1 VNRDHPAGYYEI
13 MRHFIAGVTLLGL
26 ALPAS
31 AQIAVVDE
39 GSFTIAH
46 NGSRIGREEF
56 AIRRTPNPGGD
67 VLVANATVVY
77 TDRRVSPALQTD
89 AAGAPL
95 RYQVEVSVGADVQE
109 RLQGR
114 VGRGRFSAQLRTP
127 RGESARE
134 YVVADG
140 ALILDD
146 DVFHQYYFLARS
158 GRTGAVPVVVPRRN
172 VQLTMRVDN
181 EGADAV
187 TISGNRIA
195 ATRYAITEPDGATRR
210 IWVDAQ
216 GRVLRVALEGRGI
229 IATRDDPPR

>member
-1 VNRDHPAGYYEI
+1 MNRDDPLGYHTI
-13 MRHFIAGVTLLGL
+13 MRHLIAGLALLSL
-26 ALPAS
+26 ALPAA
-31 AQIAVVDE
+31 AQVAVVDE
-39 GSFTIAH
+39 GSFTISH
-46 NGSRIGREEF
+46 NGTRIGREEF

-77 TDRRVSPALQTD
+77 TDRRLSPALQTD

-95 RYQVEVSVGADVQE
+95 RYQVEVSAGADVHE

-146 DVFHQYYFLARS
+146 DVFHQYYFVARA

-172 VQLTMRVDN
+172 VQVTMRVDN
-181 EGADAV
+181 EGADVVA
-187 TISGNRIA
+187 ISGDRVP
-195 ATRYAITEPDGATRR
+195 ATRYVMTEPDGAARR

-216 GRVLRVALEGRGI
+216 GRVLKVTLESRGI
-229 IATRDDPPR
+229 TATRDDPPR

>member
-1 VNRDHPAGYYEI
+1 
-13 MRHFIAGVTLLGL
+13 MRQLIAGIALLGL
-26 ALPAS
+26 PLAAS
-31 AQIAVVDE
+31 AQVAVVDE
-39 GSFTIAH
+39 GSFTISRE
-46 NGSRIGREEF
+46 GTRIGREEF

-77 TDRRVSPALQTD
+77 TDRRLSPALQTD

-95 RYQVEVSVGADVQE
+95 RYQVEVTVGSDVQE

-146 DVFHQYYFLARS
+146 DVFHQYYFLARA
-158 GRTGAVPVVVPRRN
+158 GRTGLVPVVVPRRN
-172 VQLTMRVDN
+172 VQVTMRVDN
-181 EGADAV
+181 EGADAI
-187 TISGNRIA
+187 TIRGDRLA
-195 ATRYAITEPDGATRR
+195 ATRYAMTEPDGSTRR
-210 IWVDAQ
+210 IWVDGE
-216 GRVLRVALEGRGI
+216 GRVLRVTLDARGI
-229 IATRDDPPR
+229 TALRDDPPR

>member
-1 VNRDHPAGYYEI
+1 MNRDDPLGYHTI
-13 MRHFIAGVTLLGL
+13 MRHLIAGLALLSL
-26 ALPAS
+26 ALPAA
-31 AQIAVVDE
+31 AQVAVVDE
-39 GSFTIAH
+39 GSFTISH
-46 NGSRIGREEF
+46 NGTRIGREEF

-77 TDRRVSPALQTD
+77 TDRRLSPALQTD

-95 RYQVEVSVGADVQE
+95 RYQVEVSAGADVHE

-146 DVFHQYYFLARS
+146 DVFHQYYFLARA
-158 GRTGAVPVVVPRRN
+158 GRTGSVPVVVPRRN
-172 VQLTMRVDN
+172 VQVTMRVDN
-181 EGADAV
+181 EGADMVA
-187 TISGNRIA
+187 ISGDRVA
-195 ATRYAITEPDGATRR
+195 ATRYVMTEPDGAARR

-216 GRVLRVALEGRGI
+216 GRVLKVTLESRGI
-229 IATRDDPPR
+229 TATRDDPPR

>member
-1 VNRDHPAGYYEI
+1 
-13 MRHFIAGVTLLGL
+13 MRHFIAGFALVGV
-26 ALPAS
+26 ALPAA
-31 AQIAVVDE
+31 AQVAVVDE
-39 GSFTIAH
+39 GSFTISH
-46 NGSRIGREEF
+46 NGTRIGREEF

-77 TDRRVSPALQTD
+77 TDRRLSPALQTD

-95 RYQVEVSVGADVQE
+95 RYQVEVSAGADVQE

-146 DVFHQYYFLARS
+146 DVFHQYYFLARAS
-158 GRTGAVPVVVPRRN
+158 RTGAVPVVVPRRN
-172 VQLTMRVDN
+172 VQLTMRVEN
-181 EGADAV
+181 QGADMV
-187 TISGNRIA
+187 TIDGSRIA
-195 ATRYAITEPDGATRR
+195 ATRYVMTEPDGATRR
-210 IWVDAQ
+210 IWVDSE
-216 GRVLRVALEGRGI
+216 GRVLRVSLDARGI
-229 IATRDDPPR
+229 TATRVEPPR

>member
-1 VNRDHPAGYYEI
+1 
-13 MRHFIAGVTLLGL
+13 MRHLIAGIALLGSPL
-26 ALPAS
+26 AAS
-31 AQIAVVDE
+31 AQVAVVDE
-39 GSFTIAH
+39 GSFTISRE
-46 NGSRIGREEF
+46 GTRIGREEF

-77 TDRRVSPALQTD
+77 TDRRLSPALQTD
-89 AAGAPL
+89 IAGAPL
-95 RYQVEVSVGADVQE
+95 RYQVEVTVGSDVQE

-158 GRTGAVPVVVPRRN
+158 GRSGLVPVVVPRRN
-172 VQLTMRVDN
+172 VQVTMRVDN
-181 EGADAV
+181 EGVDAV
-187 TISGNRIA
+187 TIRGNRLA
-195 ATRYAITEPDGATRR
+195 ATRYAMTEPDGSTRR
-210 IWVDAQ
+210 IWVDDE
-216 GRVLRVALEGRGI
+216 GRVLRVTLDARGI
-229 IATRDDPPR
+229 TALRDDLPR

>member
-1 VNRDHPAGYYEI
+1 
-13 MRHFIAGVTLLGL
+13 MRQLIAGIALSSLPL
-26 ALPAS
+26 AAS
-31 AQIAVVDE
+31 AQVAVVDE
-39 GSFTIAH
+39 GSFTISRD
-46 NGSRIGREEF
+46 GTRIGREEF

-77 TDRRVSPALQTD
+77 TDRRLSPALQTD

-95 RYQVEVSVGADVQE
+95 RYQVEVTVGSDVQE

-146 DVFHQYYFLARS
+146 DVFHQYYFLARA
-158 GRTGAVPVVVPRRN
+158 GRTGLVPVVVPRRN
-172 VQLTMRVDN
+172 VQVTMRVDN

-187 TISGNRIA
+187 TIRGNRLA
-195 ATRYAITEPDGATRR
+195 ATRYAMTEPDGSTRR
-210 IWVDAQ
+210 IWVDGD
-216 GRVLRVALEGRGI
+216 GRVLRVTLDARNITAL
-229 IATRDDPPR
+229 RDDPPR

>member
-1 VNRDHPAGYYEI
+1 
-13 MRHFIAGVTLLGL
+13 MRQLIAGLALLGL
-26 ALPAS
+26 PLAAPA
-31 AQIAVVDE
+31 QVAVVDE
-39 GSFTIAH
+39 GSFTISRE
-46 NGSRIGREEF
+46 GTRIGREEF

-67 VLVANATVVY
+67 VLVANATVIY
-77 TDRRVSPALQTD
+77 TDRRLSPALQTD

-95 RYQVEVSVGADVQE
+95 RYQVEVTVGSDVQE

-146 DVFHQYYFLARS
+146 DVFHQYYFLARA
-158 GRTGAVPVVVPRRN
+158 GRTGLVPVVVPRRN
-172 VQLTMRVDN
+172 VQVTMRVDN

-187 TISGNRIA
+187 TIRGNRIA
-195 ATRYAITEPDGATRR
+195 ATRYAMTEPDGSTRR
-210 IWVDAQ
+210 IWVDGE
-216 GRVLRVALEGRGI
+216 GRVLRVTLDARGI
-229 IATRDDPPR
+229 TALRDDPPR

>member
-1 VNRDHPAGYYEI
+1 MNRDLPAGYYQV
-13 MRHFIAGVTLLGL
+13 MRHLIAGFALVGL
-26 ALPAS
+26 ALPAA
-31 AQIAVVDE
+31 AQVAVVDE

-46 NGSRIGREEF
+46 NGTRIGREEF

-67 VLVANATVVY
+67 ILVANATVVY
-77 TDRRVSPALQTD
+77 TDRRLSPALQTD

-95 RYQVEVSVGADVQE
+95 RYQVEVSAGADVQE

-146 DVFHQYYFLARS
+146 DVFHQYYFLAHAS
-158 GRTGAVPVVVPRRN
+158 RTGAVPVVVPRRN
-172 VQLTMRVDN
+172 VQLTMRVEDQ
-181 EGADAV
+181 GADAV
-187 TISGNRIA
+187 TIDGSRIA
-195 ATRYAITEPDGATRR
+195 ATRYVMTEPDGATRR
-210 IWVDAQ
+210 IWVDSE
-216 GRVLRVALEGRGI
+216 GRVLRVSLDARGVT
-229 IATRDDPPR
+229 ATRDEPPR